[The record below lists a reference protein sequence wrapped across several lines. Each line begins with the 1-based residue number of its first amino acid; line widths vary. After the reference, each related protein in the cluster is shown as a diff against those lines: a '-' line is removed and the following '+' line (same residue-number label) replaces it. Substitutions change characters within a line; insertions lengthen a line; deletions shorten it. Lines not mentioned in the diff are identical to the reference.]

1 MGREVAA
8 PAAVVWDLL
17 VDTLRWP
24 SWGPTVAGAEIRSGG
39 VGTRVGPGATGTV
52 RTTLGLTLPFRIT
65 DFVAGERWAWAVGGV
80 TATGHR
86 IEPLGADRC
95 RVTFEVPRWVP
106 PYLVVCALALRRI
119 EHLATF

>member
-52 RTTLGLTLPFRIT
+52 WTTLGPTLPFRIT
-65 DFVAGERWAWAVGGV
+65 DFVAGERWAWA
-80 TATGHR
+80 
-86 IEPLGADRC
+86 
-95 RVTFEVPRWVP
+95 P

-119 EHLATF
+119 EHLATS